1 MMKGTDL
8 TVEDQS
14 LARPTMR
21 ALRLCHTD
29 AELYRCICYAAR
41 ARPPKKAQ
49 IMTEKNSDLKEGC

>member
-8 TVEDQS
+8 TVG
-14 LARPTMR
+14 R
-21 ALRLCHTD
+21 AK
-29 AELYRCICYAAR
+29 ELYGCICYAAR